1 MPDSNKKYLNLGNE
15 YPFMVFEKY
24 HIYKNIN
31 SLKVQFVFNLADKI
45 KFSPEFY
52 IEDISNINDLPDS
65 LLNNLVF
72 HIGMVELISYWKA
85 ACPPVLIVKPFVLND
100 YAVAWW
106 RKLFFYG
113 LGEFFYTNKIEPDF
127 NHFLEIRN
135 KNDQTFEKQQV
146 SLDNSVLIPVGGG
159 KDSAVTL
166 SVLSNLEM
174 PLIPFYL
181 NPVQA
186 AINVVQKAGI
196 EKNALFVKRTIDPE
210 LLKMNEAGF
219 LNGHTPFSALLAF
232 YSLLS
237 ATLRKTRYIAL
248 SNESSANEP
257 TIPGTGINHQYSKS
271 YGFEKDFIE
280 YCRKNI
286 SDDFN
291 YFSFLRPLN
300 ELQIAGLFS
309 GFSQYHSVFRSCN
322 AGSKQWIWC
331 GKCSKCLFT
340 FIILSAFLDTE
351 ELIKIFGSNLLD
363 DNELLFYFD
372 QLCGIEDG
380 KPFECVGT
388 LDEVNTALHMAV
400 NKYEENNIPVLLR
413 HYMNSNKYS
422 KIEYRSAERLLPQ
435 FNEQHFLEEPFLS
448 LLKKILYGTDF

>member
-1 MPDSNKKYLNLGNE
+1 
-15 YPFMVFEKY
+15 MVFEKY

-52 IEDISNINDLPDS
+52 IENINNINTLPDS

-72 HIGMVELISYWKA
+72 HIGMVEIISYWKA
-85 ACPPVLIVKPFVLND
+85 ACPPILIVKPFALND

-127 NHFLEIRN
+127 NDVLEIRN
-135 KNDQTFEKQQV
+135 KNDQIFEKQQV

-186 AINVVQKAGI
+186 AVNVVQKAGI
-196 EKNALFVKRTIDPE
+196 EKNALIVKRTIDPE
-210 LLKMNEAGF
+210 LLKMNEVGF

-237 ATLRKTRYIAL
+237 ATLRKTRFIAL

-322 AGSKQWIWC
+322 AGSKQGIWC

-340 FIILSAFLDTE
+340 FIILSAFLDPE
-351 ELIKIFGSNLLD
+351 ELIKIFGSNLLN

-372 QLCGIEDG
+372 QLCGIEDE

-388 LDEVNTALHMAV
+388 LDEVNIALHMAV
-400 NKYEENNIPVLLR
+400 DKYEEDNIPVLLR
-413 HYMNSNKYS
+413 YYMNSNKYS
-422 KIEYRSAERLLPQ
+422 KEKYQNAESFFSQ

-448 LLKKILYGTDF
+448 LLKKNLYGADF

>member
-1 MPDSNKKYLNLGNE
+1 M
-15 YPFMVFEKY
+15 
-24 HIYKNIN
+24 
-31 SLKVQFVFNLADKI
+31 
-45 KFSPEFY
+45 
-52 IEDISNINDLPDS
+52 
-65 LLNNLVF
+65 
-72 HIGMVELISYWKA
+72 
-85 ACPPVLIVKPFVLND
+85 LIVKPFVLND

-322 AGSKQWIWC
+322 AGSKQGIWC

-340 FIILSAFLDTE
+340 FIILSAFLE
-351 ELIKIFGSNLLD
+351 IGRAS
-363 DNELLFYFD
+363 
-372 QLCGIEDG
+372 C
-380 KPFECVGT
+380 
-388 LDEVNTALHMAV
+388 
-400 NKYEENNIPVLLR
+400 R
-413 HYMNSNKYS
+413 
-422 KIEYRSAERLLPQ
+422 ERV
-435 FNEQHFLEEPFLS
+435 
-448 LLKKILYGTDF
+448 

>member
-1 MPDSNKKYLNLGNE
+1 
-15 YPFMVFEKY
+15 MVFEKY
-24 HIYKNIN
+24 HIYKDIN

-52 IEDISNINDLPDS
+52 IENVNSINALPDS

-72 HIGMVELISYWKA
+72 NIGMVEMISYWKA
-85 ACPPVLIVKPFVLND
+85 ACPPVLIVKPYVLDD

-127 NHFLEIRN
+127 NDFLEIRN
-135 KNDQTFEKQQV
+135 KSDQAIEKQQV
-146 SLDNSVLIPVGGG
+146 RLDNSVLIPVGGG

-166 SVLSNLEM
+166 RILSNLEI

-186 AINVVQKAGI
+186 AVNVVQKTGT
-196 EKNALFVKRTIDPE
+196 EKDALIVNRTIDPE

-237 ATLRKTRYIAL
+237 AALSKSRYIAL

-271 YGFEKDFIE
+271 YDFEKDFRE
-280 YCRKNI
+280 YCRKYI

-309 GFSQYHSVFRSCN
+309 GLSQYHSVFRSCN
-322 AGSKQWIWC
+322 AGSKQGIWC

-340 FIILSAFLDTE
+340 FIILSAFLDSE
-351 ELIKIFGSNLLD
+351 ALIRIFGSNLLN

-372 QLCGIEDG
+372 QLCGIEEE

-400 NKYEENNIPVLLR
+400 GKYEENNIPVLLR

-422 KIEYRSAERLLPQ
+422 KEKYQNAEKLLSQ
-435 FNEQHFLEEPFLS
+435 FNDQHFLEEPFLS
-448 LLKKILYGTDF
+448 LLKKYLYEAGH